1 MGGASYPLSLVL
13 LKGDFHEVVDVC
25 NTTQLRKPAWN
36 KGEALVNPKSAVQ
49 NTL

>member
-13 LKGDFHEVVDVC
+13 LKAGFREVVDVC
-25 NTTQLRKPAWN
+25 NTTQLRKPAWD
-36 KGEALVNPKSAVQ
+36 KGESLVNPKSAVK